1 MEKFDFIMDTFDFI
15 VVGAGSAGCV
25 LASRLSESG
34 RHSVLLLEAGGED
47 RNPYIHL
54 PIGYPKLYSDP
65 TLNWMYES
73 EPEMELDGRTL
84 YQPRGKVLGGTSSIN
99 GMVYIR
105 GHAQDYDDWEGAG
118 CDGWGWDSVLPYF
131 KKSEDQA
138 RGISEFHGSGGP
150 LHVSEQRHFWKPS
163 LAFLDACRQAG
174 LEENPDFNGVRQ
186 EGFGTYQSTIK
197 NGRRWSAASAYLK
210 PARRRQNVV
219 VRTRAMVTKVMIKD
233 GRASGV
239 EYEEMGVPKTSIAR
253 RELILS
259 GGTFNSPQILLL
271 SGIGPAGELS
281 KLGIQVNLNLPGVG
295 RNLQDHFQ
303 TVLLYRCAIPET
315 LNDFA
320 HSFRRKAFA
329 LLQYAFARNGPIS
342 SNGLTVAA
350 FVRSN
355 SAQARPDLN
364 LYINPGSATRRDRTG
379 VEPHH
384 YSGVT
389 MSPVHMKPEARGTV
403 LLRSMNP
410 HQPPAISFN
419 FLRTEYDKNAIISG
433 FRWIRKLASL
443 PAFRTLGIDETT
455 PGPSVVSDDE
465 IIRDTRARGF
475 SNLHA
480 VGTCRMGTG
489 IDAVVDPRLRVRGI
503 NGLRVVDASIMPEII
518 HGNTNAPTIMIAEK
532 ASDMILEDHRS

>member
-1 MEKFDFIMDTFDFI
+1 METFDFI

-65 TLNWMYES
+65 KLNWMYES
-73 EPEMELDGRTL
+73 EPERELDGRTL

-105 GHAQDYDDWEGAG
+105 GHSQDYDDWEGAG
-118 CDGWGWDSVLPYF
+118 CTGWGWSSVLPYF

-150 LHVSEQRHFWKPS
+150 LHVSDQRHFWKPS
-163 LAFLDACRQAG
+163 RAFLDACRQAG
-174 LEENPDFNGVRQ
+174 LEENRDFNGARQ

-210 PARRRQNVV
+210 PARRRQNLV
-219 VRTRAMVTKVMIKD
+219 VRTRAMVTKVMISD
-233 GRASGV
+233 GRATGV
-239 EYEEMGVPKTSIAR
+239 EYEEMGVPKTSIAQ

-259 GGTFNSPQILLL
+259 GGAFNSPQILQL
-271 SGIGPAGELS
+271 SGIGPAGELE
-281 KLGIQVNLNLPGVG
+281 KHGIRVNLNLTGVG
-295 RNLQDHFQ
+295 QNLQDHFQ
-303 TVLLYRCAIPET
+303 TVLLYRCAVTET

-320 HSFRRKAFA
+320 NSFRRKAVA
-329 LLQYAFARNGPIS
+329 LLQYAISRNGPIS

-355 SAQARPDLN
+355 PARARPDLN
-364 LYINPGSATRRDRTG
+364 LYINPGSAARRDRTG
-379 VEPHH
+379 VEPHD

-389 MSPVHMKPEARGTV
+389 MSPVHMKPDARGTV
-403 LLRSMNP
+403 VLRSANP
-410 HQPPAISFN
+410 RQPPAISFN
-419 FLRTEYDKNAIISG
+419 FLGTEYDKNAVISG
-433 FRWIRKLASL
+433 FHWIRRLASL
-443 PAFRTLGIDETT
+443 PALKALGINETT

-480 VGTCRMGTG
+480 VGTCRMGSG
-489 IDAVVDPRLRVRGI
+489 SDAVVDPRLRVRGI
-503 NGLRVVDASIMPEII
+503 DGLRVVDASIMPEII

-532 ASDMILEDHRS
+532 ASDMILEDQRS